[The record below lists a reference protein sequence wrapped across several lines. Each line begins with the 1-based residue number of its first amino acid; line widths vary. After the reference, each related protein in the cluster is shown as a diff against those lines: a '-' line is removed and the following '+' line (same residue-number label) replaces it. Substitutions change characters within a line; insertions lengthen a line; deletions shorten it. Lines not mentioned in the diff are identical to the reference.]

1 MAINLVKGLV
11 GKDEVLEVF
20 FSRCEKARGKYLAL
34 CSVFGGS
41 MELERF
47 SSMLSCI
54 MYYRDRKSVV

>member
-41 MELERF
+41 MELER
-47 SSMLSCI
+47 
-54 MYYRDRKSVV
+54 DRKSVV